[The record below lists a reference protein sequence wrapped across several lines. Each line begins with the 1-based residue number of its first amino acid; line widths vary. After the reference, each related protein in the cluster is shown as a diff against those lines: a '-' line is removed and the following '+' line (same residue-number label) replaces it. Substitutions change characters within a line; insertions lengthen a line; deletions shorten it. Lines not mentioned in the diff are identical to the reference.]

1 MLMTMKTAL
10 IVLAT
15 AAALRSAAEQTYPR
29 LTRIADGVY
38 TYEQADP
45 TKRGVA
51 VNNLIVVTS
60 DGVLVADGQGT
71 VENTKRLVDDVATI
85 TPQPIRS
92 VVVGSIHGDHRG
104 GDAAFP
110 PGVTF
115 VKSKTDLTLGGREI
129 RVLFLGRAH
138 TGTDL
143 EVYLPRERIM
153 YMSESFSNDI
163 FPSMAN
169 GYPSEWIAALKRAE
183 ELPVDTYVPA
193 HSPQASSKLS
203 TTRDDV
209 RNVPIRAR
217 NRRTRRPAAARRTRP
232 GGRCGGSGE
241 LRRDRHLDPE
251 ARERRRGA
259 QACVPGAGRSAEIR
273 ALIVRPASAHPGV
286 RIRAPLAGPTRR
298 RTRTSSAKS
307 RDLSLVPGLLL

>member
-209 RNVPIRAR
+209 RKYRSALETVEREGRRLHDAHVPADD
-217 NRRTRRPAAARRTRP
+217 AAAAANF
-232 GGRCGGSGE
+232 GE
-241 LRRDRHLDPE
+241 IGTWIRKPENAAAALKRVYLELD
-251 ARERRRGA
+251 G
-259 QACVPGAGRSAEIR
+259 Q
-273 ALIVRPASAHPGV
+273 L
-286 RIRAPLAGPTRR
+286 
-298 RTRTSSAKS
+298 KS
-307 RDLSLVPGLLL
+307 EP

>member
-1 MLMTMKTAL
+1 MLIFVKTAL
-10 IVLAT
+10 FALAT
-15 AAALRSAAEQTYPR
+15 AVALPVVAQVQGYPR
-29 LTRIADGVY
+29 MTRIADGVY

-51 VNNLIVVTS
+51 VNNLIVITN

-71 VENTKRLVDDVATI
+71 VDNTRRLVEDIAGI
-85 TPQPIRS
+85 TPQPIRY

-115 VKSKTDLTLGGREI
+115 VKVKTDLTMGGRDI

-143 EVYLPRERIM
+143 EVFLPRERIM

-169 GYPSEWIAALKRAE
+169 GYPSEWIAALQRAE
-183 ELPVDTYVPA
+183 EMPVDIYVPA
-193 HSPQASSKLS
+193 PSPMA
-203 TTRDDV
+203 T
-209 RNVPIRAR
+209 
-217 NRRTRRPAAARRTRP
+217 
-232 GGRCGGSGE
+232 
-241 LRRDRHLDPE
+241 
-251 ARERRRGA
+251 
-259 QACVPGAGRSAEIR
+259 
-273 ALIVRPASAHPGV
+273 
-286 RIRAPLAGPTRR
+286 
-298 RTRTSSAKS
+298 
-307 RDLSLVPGLLL
+307 

>member
-10 IVLAT
+10 IAVAA
-15 AAALRSAAEQTYPR
+15 AAALRSAAQVQTYPR
-29 LTRIADGVY
+29 LTPIADGVY

-60 DGVLVADGQGT
+60 EGVLVADGQGT
-71 VENTKRLVDDVATI
+71 LEHTKRLVDDVAAI
-85 TPQPIRS
+85 TPQPIRY

-110 PGVTF
+110 AGVTF
-115 VKSKTDLTLGGREI
+115 VRSKTDLMLGGRDI

-169 GYPSEWIAALKRAE
+169 GYPSEWIAALQRAE
-183 ELPVDTYVPA
+183 EMPVGVYVPA
-193 HSPQASSKLS
+193 HSPMASPALKTSREALVTYHFALEKVMNVGRRLHDAHIPV
-203 TTRDDV
+203 DDAAAAADFGDM
-209 RNVPIRAR
+209 NTWI
-217 NRRTRRPAAARRTRP
+217 RRPENAAAALKRVYM
-232 GGRCGGSGE
+232 
-241 LRRDRHLDPE
+241 DLDGQLKPE
-251 ARERRRGA
+251 
-259 QACVPGAGRSAEIR
+259 P
-273 ALIVRPASAHPGV
+273 
-286 RIRAPLAGPTRR
+286 
-298 RTRTSSAKS
+298 
-307 RDLSLVPGLLL
+307 

>member
-1 MLMTMKTAL
+1 MLMIMKAAL

-15 AAALRSAAEQTYPR
+15 AAALQSAAQVQTYPR
-29 LTRIADGVY
+29 LTPIADGVY

-60 DGVLVADGQGT
+60 EGVLVSDGQGT
-71 VENTKRLVDDVATI
+71 LGNTKRLVDDVATI

-110 PGVTF
+110 PGVAF

-143 EVYLPRERIM
+143 DVYLPRERIL

-183 ELPVDTYVPA
+183 ELPVDIYVPA
-193 HSPQASSKLS
+193 HSPQASTKLY

-209 RNVPIRAR
+209 RKYRSALETVEREG
-217 NRRTRRPAAARRTRP
+217 RRLHDRHVSVDDAAAAANFDDIGTWIRRPENAAAALKRVYM
-232 GGRCGGSGE
+232 E
-241 LRRDRHLDPE
+241 LDGQLKPE
-251 ARERRRGA
+251 
-259 QACVPGAGRSAEIR
+259 P
-273 ALIVRPASAHPGV
+273 
-286 RIRAPLAGPTRR
+286 
-298 RTRTSSAKS
+298 
-307 RDLSLVPGLLL
+307 